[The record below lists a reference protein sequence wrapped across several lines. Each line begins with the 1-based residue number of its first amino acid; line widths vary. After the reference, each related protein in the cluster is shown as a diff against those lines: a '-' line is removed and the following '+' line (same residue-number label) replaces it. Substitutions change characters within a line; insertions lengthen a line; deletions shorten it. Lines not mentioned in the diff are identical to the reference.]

1 MKGGGTIMKMTSHN
15 IQAKAKALFNKAIR
29 WMPTEDS
36 RFYVVHYLSVPLW
49 KPWRDYEPWRD
60 GKH

>member
-1 MKGGGTIMKMTSHN
+1 MKVTNHN
-15 IQAKAKALFNKAIR
+15 IQAQAKELLNKARR

-36 RFYVVHYLSVPLW
+36 RFYAVRYLSVPLW

-60 GKH
+60 DKR